1 MSECCHSAEMYED
14 GLHGAVLEERGAD
27 SLQDFISG
35 LSSDPS
41 LLDWMEPTV
50 FASAERFI

>member
-1 MSECCHSAEMYED
+1 MYED
-14 GLHGAVLEERGAD
+14 GLDGAVLEERGAD

-41 LLDWMEPTV
+41 LLDRMEPTV